1 MHEQEV
7 AGAGLSDRVG
17 QTCNFP
23 MRCEDGIHLVTA
35 VVIQSLGDNDEGTG
49 GTHRM
54 LFLES
59 SSQHVLR
66 QAGAIVL
73 VAEHGWK
80 PWDTMS
86 SWTRLG

>member
-1 MHEQEV
+1 V
-7 AGAGLSDRVG
+7 IDRVG
-17 QTCNFP
+17 QTWNFP

-35 VVIQSLGDNDEGTG
+35 VVVESLGKNDEGTG
-49 GTHRM
+49 ETHRM

-59 SSQHVLR
+59 SSQHELR
-66 QAGAIVL
+66 QSGAIVL

-80 PWDTMS
+80 PWDEMS